1 MRWQSPWLRLG
12 IEAWR
17 LGLEASSVV
26 ALRSVKL
33 ATASGSV
40 AQAEAR
46 RMVDE
51 KIEAA
56 LALQAQALSGRLG
69 ITPRG
74 AAAKTLAHYRRR
86 VRANKRRLAKA

>member
-1 MRWQSPWLRLG
+1 MRRQSPWLRLG

-26 ALRSVKL
+26 ALRSMKL
-33 ATASGSV
+33 ATASGPV
-40 AQAEAR
+40 AEAEAR

-56 LALQAQALSGRLG
+56 LALQALALSGNLG
-69 ITPRG
+69 ITPHG
-74 AAAKTLAHYRRR
+74 AAARTLAHYRRK